1 MKTIQRLF
9 ILTLL
14 LNATFIYAQNGF
26 IEIEVRDSVSLKAI
40 SYEYNIMAT
49 NSFDVD
55 MEDYEDNENIN
66 KMKSKNKEK
75 MALSTIETFLK
86 DNKYNYKSLND
97 TNYNIGSNIYGFD
110 AASEGYTVFVSSLSD
125 LKKITNEL
133 KGTEGISGS
142 VTKVI
147 YEESSKY
154 EDILLKKIIDQSK
167 VKAQKIA
174 SLSGLTLG
182 KIIEVKESTD
192 SGDASFM
199 SIMTRLQRFG
209 KNSWPASD
217 LESTSYSKSY
227 IIKFKAD

>member
-9 ILTLL
+9 ILTLIF
-14 LNATFIYAQNGF
+14 NTTFFYAQNGF

-49 NSFDVD
+49 STFGVDVD
-55 MEDYEDNENIN
+55 DYEADENIN

-86 DNKYNYKSLND
+86 NNNFKFESLND
-97 TNYNIGSNIYGFD
+97 ANYNIGSSIYGYD
-110 AASEGYTVFVSSLSD
+110 LTSEGYKVFVSSLAD

-133 KGTEGISGS
+133 KGADGISSS
-142 VTKVI
+142 VTKVN
-147 YEESSKY
+147 YEERSKY
-154 EDILLKKIIDQSK
+154 EDVLLKKIIDQSK

-182 KIIEVKESTD
+182 KIIEVKESKE
-192 SGDASFM
+192 SGDDSFM
-199 SIMTRLQRFG
+199 NMIMQLQRLG
-209 KNSWPASD
+209 KNNWPTAD
-217 LESTSYSKSY
+217 IESTSFSKSFV
-227 IIKFKAD
+227 IKFKAD

>member
-110 AASEGYTVFVSSLSD
+110 VASEG
-125 LKKITNEL
+125 
-133 KGTEGISGS
+133 
-142 VTKVI
+142 
-147 YEESSKY
+147 
-154 EDILLKKIIDQSK
+154 
-167 VKAQKIA
+167 
-174 SLSGLTLG
+174 
-182 KIIEVKESTD
+182 
-192 SGDASFM
+192 
-199 SIMTRLQRFG
+199 
-209 KNSWPASD
+209 
-217 LESTSYSKSY
+217 
-227 IIKFKAD
+227 